1 MFYFLVNWL
10 WDKYKY
16 NLFNYQIYFYIY
28 FTFLFGSL
36 KLIVYICSMENKKDD
51 RFKNTNYKQQDLYS
65 QELFGIEYFNWLSS
79 WEQFHIV
86 QKYKLDESIRT
97 K

>member
-1 MFYFLVNWL
+1 MN
-10 WDKYKY
+10 
-16 NLFNYQIYFYIY
+16 
-28 FTFLFGSL
+28 
-36 KLIVYICSMENKKDD
+36 KLS
-51 RFKNTNYKQQDLYS
+51 FKNTNYKQQDLYS